1 MESLN
6 QRTFWPV
13 VGALF
18 ALGGV
23 LLGVVWGEVSDH
35 DDRPYHAGTPFYV
48 EQRLDI
54 ATNELVVEIR
64 ALRSEIQLLREAL
77 IAQGVQLR

>member
-1 MESLN
+1 MDPVN

-18 ALGGV
+18 TLGGI

-35 DDRPYHAGTPFYV
+35 GDRPYHTGTPFYV

-54 ATNELVVEIR
+54 ATGVLAVEIR
-64 ALRSEIQLLREAL
+64 ALRSEIQLLREAM
-77 IAQGVQLR
+77 IAQGVTLR